1 MEYRSF
7 NHVAVAIAPRSAS
20 RENCDCPRATG
31 LRDWVGCGEIDRQA
45 STTGELRDQMR
56 ALRAF
61 FGRRMASPAEAEDMA
76 QEVFVRLSASETGDE
91 IRHPR
96 AYIFRI
102 ARNLLI
108 DRSRARVRP
117 LDLAQPLDSESEML
131 HVKPEQENALHLEEL
146 RRVVETALGELP
158 LKCRDA
164 FVLRRYHD
172 LPTSQVAATLGIST
186 RMVQKYLVQALTLIE
201 GRVRASREIED

>member
-7 NHVAVAIAPRSAS
+7 DHVAVAIAPRSAS

-31 LRDWVGCGEIDRQA
+31 LRDWVGFGEIDRQA
-45 STTGELRDQMR
+45 STTGELSAQMR
-56 ALRAF
+56 ALRTF
-61 FGRRMASPAEAEDMA
+61 FGRRVASPAEAEDMA

-91 IRHPR
+91 IRHPK
-96 AYIFRI
+96 AYLFRI

-108 DRSRARVRP
+108 DRSRSRVRP
-117 LDLAQPLDSESEML
+117 LDVAQPLDSESEIL
-131 HVKPEQENALHLEEL
+131 HIKPDQENAVHLEDL
-146 RRVVETALGELP
+146 RRVVETALSELP

-164 FVLRRYHD
+164 FILRRYHD
-172 LPTSQVAATLGIST
+172 LPTSQVATTLGIST

-201 GRVRASREIED
+201 ARVWASREIED